1 MSQEQGK
8 IYIVEDDMTIVSL
21 LKDHLSASYHVS
33 SVSNFRDVKQE
44 IIAFQPDLILMD
56 ITLPYFNGFYWTA
69 ELRKFLTIP
78 IIFISSSN
86 DEMDMV
92 MALNMGGDDFISKP
106 FSLAVLDAK
115 LTAILRRSQ
124 QFIQQELTFGGFTL
138 TREGLLSSQD
148 KEVILSPTE
157 NKILSILLMHPKQV
171 VSKESLLEKLWE
183 NDSFID
189 QNTLNVNMTR
199 LRKKIVPIGFDY
211 IHTVRGVGY
220 LLNDTPV
227 FKRTLDLVYFIYH
240 DVCPIFY

>member
-199 LRKKIVPIGFDY
+199 LRKQIVPIGFDY

-220 LLNDTPV
+220 LLQ
-227 FKRTLDLVYFIYH
+227 
-240 DVCPIFY
+240 

>member
-171 VSKESLLEKLWE
+171 VLKESLLEKLWE

-220 LLNDTPV
+220 LLQ
-227 FKRTLDLVYFIYH
+227 
-240 DVCPIFY
+240 

>member
-56 ITLPYFNGFYWTA
+56 ITLPYFNGSYWTA

-220 LLNDTPV
+220 LLQ
-227 FKRTLDLVYFIYH
+227 
-240 DVCPIFY
+240 

>member
-138 TREGLLSSQD
+138 TREGLLFSQD

-220 LLNDTPV
+220 LLQ
-227 FKRTLDLVYFIYH
+227 
-240 DVCPIFY
+240 

>member
-1 MSQEQGK
+1 
-8 IYIVEDDMTIVSL
+8 MTIVSL

-220 LLNDTPV
+220 LLQ
-227 FKRTLDLVYFIYH
+227 
-240 DVCPIFY
+240 

>member
-189 QNTLNVNMTR
+189 QNTLNVNMKR

-220 LLNDTPV
+220 LLQ
-227 FKRTLDLVYFIYH
+227 
-240 DVCPIFY
+240 

>member
-56 ITLPYFNGFYWTA
+56 ITLPYFNVFYWTA

-220 LLNDTPV
+220 LLQ
-227 FKRTLDLVYFIYH
+227 
-240 DVCPIFY
+240 

>member
-138 TREGLLSSQD
+138 TRGGLLSSQD

-220 LLNDTPV
+220 LLQ
-227 FKRTLDLVYFIYH
+227 
-240 DVCPIFY
+240 

>member
-1 MSQEQGK
+1 MSQDQGK

-21 LKDHLSASYHVS
+21 LKGHLSASYHVS

-183 NDSFID
+183 NDSFIN

-220 LLNDTPV
+220 LLQ
-227 FKRTLDLVYFIYH
+227 
-240 DVCPIFY
+240 

>member
-1 MSQEQGK
+1 M
-8 IYIVEDDMTIVSL
+8 
-21 LKDHLSASYHVS
+21 
-33 SVSNFRDVKQE
+33 
-44 IIAFQPDLILMD
+44 
-56 ITLPYFNGFYWTA
+56 
-69 ELRKFLTIP
+69 
-78 IIFISSSN
+78 SSSN

-220 LLNDTPV
+220 LLQ
-227 FKRTLDLVYFIYH
+227 
-240 DVCPIFY
+240 

>member
-1 MSQEQGK
+1 
-8 IYIVEDDMTIVSL
+8 MTIVSL
-21 LKDHLSASYHVS
+21 LKGHLSASYHVS

-220 LLNDTPV
+220 LLQ
-227 FKRTLDLVYFIYH
+227 
-240 DVCPIFY
+240 

>member
-21 LKDHLSASYHVS
+21 LKDHLSAGYHVS

-220 LLNDTPV
+220 LLQ
-227 FKRTLDLVYFIYH
+227 
-240 DVCPIFY
+240 

>member
-44 IIAFQPDLILMD
+44 IIAFQPGLILMD

-220 LLNDTPV
+220 LLQ
-227 FKRTLDLVYFIYH
+227 
-240 DVCPIFY
+240 

>member
-1 MSQEQGK
+1 
-8 IYIVEDDMTIVSL
+8 
-21 LKDHLSASYHVS
+21 
-33 SVSNFRDVKQE
+33 
-44 IIAFQPDLILMD
+44 
-56 ITLPYFNGFYWTA
+56 
-69 ELRKFLTIP
+69 
-78 IIFISSSN
+78 N

-220 LLNDTPV
+220 LLQ
-227 FKRTLDLVYFIYH
+227 
-240 DVCPIFY
+240 

>member
-1 MSQEQGK
+1 MSQDQGK

-21 LKDHLSASYHVS
+21 LKGHLSASYHVS

-56 ITLPYFNGFYWTA
+56 VTLPYFNGFYWTA

-220 LLNDTPV
+220 LLQ
-227 FKRTLDLVYFIYH
+227 
-240 DVCPIFY
+240 

>member
-1 MSQEQGK
+1 
-8 IYIVEDDMTIVSL
+8 
-21 LKDHLSASYHVS
+21 S

-86 DEMDMV
+86 DEMKMV

-220 LLNDTPV
+220 LLQ
-227 FKRTLDLVYFIYH
+227 
-240 DVCPIFY
+240 

>member
-44 IIAFQPDLILMD
+44 IIAFQPDLILMG

-220 LLNDTPV
+220 LLQ
-227 FKRTLDLVYFIYH
+227 
-240 DVCPIFY
+240 

>member
-1 MSQEQGK
+1 MSQKQGK

-21 LKDHLSASYHVS
+21 LKNHLSVSYHVA

-69 ELRKFLTIP
+69 ELRKVLTVP

-220 LLNDTPV
+220 LLQ
-227 FKRTLDLVYFIYH
+227 
-240 DVCPIFY
+240 

>member
-138 TREGLLSSQD
+138 
-148 KEVILSPTE
+148 
-157 NKILSILLMHPKQV
+157 
-171 VSKESLLEKLWE
+171 ESLLEKLWE

-220 LLNDTPV
+220 LLQ
-227 FKRTLDLVYFIYH
+227 
-240 DVCPIFY
+240 

>member
-56 ITLPYFNGFYWTA
+56 ITLHYFNGFYWTA

-220 LLNDTPV
+220 LLQ
-227 FKRTLDLVYFIYH
+227 
-240 DVCPIFY
+240 

>member
-1 MSQEQGK
+1 MG
-8 IYIVEDDMTIVSL
+8 YFTNVSL

-220 LLNDTPV
+220 LLQ
-227 FKRTLDLVYFIYH
+227 
-240 DVCPIFY
+240 

>member
-124 QFIQQELTFGGFTL
+124 QFIQQELTLGGFTL

-220 LLNDTPV
+220 LLQ
-227 FKRTLDLVYFIYH
+227 
-240 DVCPIFY
+240 

>member
-157 NKILSILLMHPKQV
+157 NKILSILLMRPKQV

-220 LLNDTPV
+220 LLQ
-227 FKRTLDLVYFIYH
+227 
-240 DVCPIFY
+240 

>member
-148 KEVILSPTE
+148 KEIILSPTE

-220 LLNDTPV
+220 LLQ
-227 FKRTLDLVYFIYH
+227 
-240 DVCPIFY
+240 

>member
-1 MSQEQGK
+1 
-8 IYIVEDDMTIVSL
+8 
-21 LKDHLSASYHVS
+21 
-33 SVSNFRDVKQE
+33 
-44 IIAFQPDLILMD
+44 
-56 ITLPYFNGFYWTA
+56 
-69 ELRKFLTIP
+69 
-78 IIFISSSN
+78 
-86 DEMDMV
+86 MDMV

-220 LLNDTPV
+220 LLQ
-227 FKRTLDLVYFIYH
+227 
-240 DVCPIFY
+240 

>member
-56 ITLPYFNGFYWTA
+56 ITLLYFNGFYWTA

-220 LLNDTPV
+220 LLQ
-227 FKRTLDLVYFIYH
+227 
-240 DVCPIFY
+240 

>member
-199 LRKKIVPIGFDY
+199 LRKKIVPIGFYY

-220 LLNDTPV
+220 LLQ
-227 FKRTLDLVYFIYH
+227 
-240 DVCPIFY
+240 

>member
-92 MALNMGGDDFISKP
+92 MALNMGGGDDFISKP

-220 LLNDTPV
+220 LLQ
-227 FKRTLDLVYFIYH
+227 
-240 DVCPIFY
+240 

>member
-86 DEMDMV
+86 DEMDMI

-220 LLNDTPV
+220 LLQ
-227 FKRTLDLVYFIYH
+227 
-240 DVCPIFY
+240 

>member
-44 IIAFQPDLILMD
+44 ITAFQPDLILMD

-220 LLNDTPV
+220 LLQ
-227 FKRTLDLVYFIYH
+227 
-240 DVCPIFY
+240 

>member
-92 MALNMGGDDFISKP
+92 MVLNMGGDDFISKP

-220 LLNDTPV
+220 LLQ
-227 FKRTLDLVYFIYH
+227 
-240 DVCPIFY
+240 

>member
-21 LKDHLSASYHVS
+21 LKDHLSASYHVF

-138 TREGLLSSQD
+138 TREGLLSCQD

-220 LLNDTPV
+220 LLQ
-227 FKRTLDLVYFIYH
+227 
-240 DVCPIFY
+240 

>member
-69 ELRKFLTIP
+69 ELRKFLTIA

-220 LLNDTPV
+220 LLQ
-227 FKRTLDLVYFIYH
+227 
-240 DVCPIFY
+240 

>member
-189 QNTLNVNMTR
+189 QNTLKVNMTR

-220 LLNDTPV
+220 LLQ
-227 FKRTLDLVYFIYH
+227 
-240 DVCPIFY
+240 

>member
-1 MSQEQGK
+1 
-8 IYIVEDDMTIVSL
+8 VEDDMTIVSL

-220 LLNDTPV
+220 LLQ
-227 FKRTLDLVYFIYH
+227 
-240 DVCPIFY
+240 

>member
-56 ITLPYFNGFYWTA
+56 ITLPYFIGFYWTA

-220 LLNDTPV
+220 LLQ
-227 FKRTLDLVYFIYH
+227 
-240 DVCPIFY
+240 

>member
-1 MSQEQGK
+1 
-8 IYIVEDDMTIVSL
+8 
-21 LKDHLSASYHVS
+21 
-33 SVSNFRDVKQE
+33 
-44 IIAFQPDLILMD
+44 
-56 ITLPYFNGFYWTA
+56 FYWTA

-220 LLNDTPV
+220 LLQ
-227 FKRTLDLVYFIYH
+227 
-240 DVCPIFY
+240 

>member
-138 TREGLLSSQD
+138 TREGVLSSQD

-220 LLNDTPV
+220 LLQ
-227 FKRTLDLVYFIYH
+227 
-240 DVCPIFY
+240 

>member
-148 KEVILSPTE
+148 KEVILSPAE

-220 LLNDTPV
+220 LLQ
-227 FKRTLDLVYFIYH
+227 
-240 DVCPIFY
+240 

>member
-92 MALNMGGDDFISKP
+92 MALNMVGDDFISKP

-220 LLNDTPV
+220 LLQ
-227 FKRTLDLVYFIYH
+227 
-240 DVCPIFY
+240 